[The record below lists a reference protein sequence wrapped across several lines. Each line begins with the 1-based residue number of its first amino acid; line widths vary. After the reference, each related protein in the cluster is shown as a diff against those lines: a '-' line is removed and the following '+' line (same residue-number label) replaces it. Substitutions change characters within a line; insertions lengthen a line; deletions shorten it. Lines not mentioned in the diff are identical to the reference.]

1 MQTITTI
8 GLASPRAIS
17 TPQSG
22 RSESVL
28 RHSGCGFP
36 GVDLSR
42 SVKGAVH
49 NVENSR
55 LHSIVMARAT
65 FLASNGGAVTA
76 RLTSRPSVPDW
87 PRRRGLRPRHAGRR
101 GLSFIHTKP
110 RIGSCEAAKKPLG
123 RTYFLESNWGP
134 SFERKGRR
142 WKQPHTFT
150 AGSTAQRTPSKNT
163 AVGDEGKAVGVQP
176 TALLFEFC
184 ARPIAGRL
192 GDQNRSRR
200 NSICVPLQCG
210 HTLRLI
216 VCLLAAA

>member
-1 MQTITTI
+1 
-8 GLASPRAIS
+8 
-17 TPQSG
+17 
-22 RSESVL
+22 
-28 RHSGCGFP
+28 
-36 GVDLSR
+36 VDLSR
-42 SVKGAVH
+42 SVKGVVH

-55 LHSIVMARAT
+55 LHSIAMPRAT

-87 PRRRGLRPRHAGRR
+87 PRRSGTEASTRGPSGPLLYPHETADRQLRSR
-101 GLSFIHTKP
+101 
-110 RIGSCEAAKKPLG
+110 KKASARNL
-123 RTYFLESNWGP
+123 FQSNWGP

-150 AGSTAQRTPSKNT
+150 AGSTAQRKPSKNT

-200 NSICVPLQCG
+200 NPTCVPPTVRPYAAPHRLPLSCG
-210 HTLRLI
+210 LI
-216 VCLLAAA
+216 IV